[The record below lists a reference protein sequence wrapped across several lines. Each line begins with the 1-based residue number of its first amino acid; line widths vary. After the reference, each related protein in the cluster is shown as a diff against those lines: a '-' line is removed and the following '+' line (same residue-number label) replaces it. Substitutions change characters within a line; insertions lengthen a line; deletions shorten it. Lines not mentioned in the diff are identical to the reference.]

1 MNRITEMLG
10 IKYPIIQGAMQD
22 VAKAGLVAAV
32 SNAGGLGVLAS
43 GQDTPEQVREEIHKV
58 KELTDKP
65 FAVNLMFLNKRAPEI
80 VDVVIEEGVKIVTT
94 GAGTPKLYMP
104 KLKEAGIKVMP
115 VISNVKIAK
124 KMEDLGVDAVIA
136 EGMESGGHIG
146 TMASQ
151 TLWPQVVDAVNI
163 PVIAAGGIAD
173 NRGVKAAMA
182 MGAEGVQCGTIF
194 SISKESPVGDNWK
207 KTIIESKDTSI
218 GVIGTKMGVASRTVV
233 NKKAKELYGLEDK
246 MTDKLK
252 FNQLLDEAYRKAV
265 YQDDVEDGIIF
276 AGSVAGMI
284 HESKSVAE
292 IISDLMKE

>member
-22 VAKAGLVAAV
+22 VAKAGLVADV

-43 GQDTPEQVREEIHKV
+43 GQDTPEQVREEIRKV

-65 FAVNLMFLNKRAPEI
+65 FAVNLMFLNKKVPEI

-115 VISNVKIAK
+115 VIPNVKIAK
-124 KMEDLGVDAVIA
+124 KMENLGVDAVIA

-146 TMASQ
+146 TMTSQ

-182 MGAEGVQCGTIF
+182 MGAECVQCGTIF

-207 KTIIESKDTSI
+207 KMIIESKDTSI

-233 NKKAKELYGLEDK
+233 NKKAKELYELEDK

-252 FNQLLDEAYRKAV
+252 FNQLLDEAYQKAV
-265 YQDDVEDGIIF
+265 YQDDVENGIIF

>member
-1 MNRITEMLG
+1 
-10 IKYPIIQGAMQD
+10 
-22 VAKAGLVAAV
+22 
-32 SNAGGLGVLAS
+32 
-43 GQDTPEQVREEIHKV
+43 
-58 KELTDKP
+58 
-65 FAVNLMFLNKRAPEI
+65 
-80 VDVVIEEGVKIVTT
+80 
-94 GAGTPKLYMP
+94 MP

-115 VISNVKIAK
+115 VIPNVKIAK
-124 KMEDLGVDAVIA
+124 KMEELGVDAVIA

-146 TMASQ
+146 IMTSQ
-151 TLWPQVVDAVNI
+151 TLWPQVVDAVKI

-207 KTIIESKDTSI
+207 KVIIESKDTSI

-265 YQDDVEDGIIF
+265 YQDDVENGIIF

-284 HESKSVAE
+284 HESKSAAE
-292 IISDLMKE
+292 IISDLMR

>member
-43 GQDTPEQVREEIHKV
+43 GQDTPEQVREEIRKV

-65 FAVNLMFLNKRAPEI
+65 FAVNLMFLNKKVPEI

-115 VISNVKIAK
+115 VIPNVKIAK
-124 KMEDLGVDAVIA
+124 KMEELGVDAVIA

-146 TMASQ
+146 TMTSQ
-151 TLWPQVVDAVNI
+151 ILWPQVVDAVKI

-207 KTIIESKDTSI
+207 KVIIESKDTSI
-218 GVIGTKMGVASRTVV
+218 GVIGTKMGVASRIVV
-233 NKKAKELYGLEDK
+233 NKKAKELYELEDK
-246 MTDKLK
+246 ITDKLN
-252 FNQLLDEAYRKAV
+252 FNQLLDEAYQKAV

-284 HESKSVAE
+284 HESKSAAE
-292 IISDLMKE
+292 IISDLMR

>member
-22 VAKAGLVAAV
+22 VAKARLVAAV

-65 FAVNLMFLNKRAPEI
+65 FAVNLMFLNKKVPGI

-115 VISNVKIAK
+115 VIPNVKIAK
-124 KMEDLGVDAVIA
+124 KMEELGVDAVIA

-146 TMASQ
+146 TMTSQ
-151 TLWPQVVDAVNI
+151 ILWPQVVDAVKI

-207 KTIIESKDTSI
+207 KVIIESKDTSI
-218 GVIGTKMGVASRTVV
+218 GVIGTKMGVASRIVV
-233 NKKAKELYGLEDK
+233 NKKAKELYELEDK

-252 FNQLLDEAYRKAV
+252 FNQLLDEAYQKAV
-265 YQDDVEDGIIF
+265 YQDDVENGIIF

-284 HESKSVAE
+284 HESKSAAE
-292 IISDLMKE
+292 IISDLMR

>member
-43 GQDTPEQVREEIHKV
+43 GQDTPEQVREEIRKV

-65 FAVNLMFLNKRAPEI
+65 FAVNLMFLNKKVPEV

-115 VISNVKIAK
+115 VIPNVKIAK
-124 KMEDLGVDAVIA
+124 KMEELGVDAVIA

-146 TMASQ
+146 TMTSQ
-151 TLWPQVVDAVNI
+151 TLWPQVVDAVKI

-207 KTIIESKDTSI
+207 KVIIESKDTSI

-265 YQDDVEDGIIF
+265 YQDDVENGIIF

-284 HESKSVAE
+284 HESKSAAE
-292 IISDLMKE
+292 IISDLMR

>member
-22 VAKAGLVAAV
+22 VAKARLVAAV

-43 GQDTPEQVREEIHKV
+43 GQDTPEQVREEIRKV

-65 FAVNLMFLNKRAPEI
+65 FAVNLMFLNKKVPEI

-115 VISNVKIAK
+115 VIPNVKIAK
-124 KMEDLGVDAVIA
+124 KMEELGVDAVIA

-146 TMASQ
+146 TMTSQ
-151 TLWPQVVDAVNI
+151 TLWPQVVDAVKI

-173 NRGVKAAMA
+173 NRGVKAALA

-207 KTIIESKDTSI
+207 KVIIESKDTSI
-218 GVIGTKMGVASRTVV
+218 GVIGTKMGVASRIVV
-233 NKKAKELYGLEDK
+233 NKKAKELYELEDK

-252 FNQLLDEAYRKAV
+252 FNQLLDEAYQKAV
-265 YQDDVEDGIIF
+265 YQDDVENGIIF

-284 HESKSVAE
+284 HESKSAAE
-292 IISDLMKE
+292 IISDLMR

>member
-43 GQDTPEQVREEIHKV
+43 GQDTPEQVREEIRKV

-65 FAVNLMFLNKRAPEI
+65 FAVNLMFLNKKVPEI

-115 VISNVKIAK
+115 VIPNVKIAK
-124 KMEDLGVDAVIA
+124 KMEELGVDAVIA

-146 TMASQ
+146 TMTSQ
-151 TLWPQVVDAVNI
+151 TLWPQVVDAVKI

-207 KTIIESKDTSI
+207 KVIIESKDTSV

-284 HESKSVAE
+284 HESKSAAE
-292 IISDLMKE
+292 IISDLMR

>member
-65 FAVNLMFLNKRAPEI
+65 FAVNLMFLNKKVPEI

-115 VISNVKIAK
+115 VIPNVKIAK
-124 KMEDLGVDAVIA
+124 KMEELGVDVVIA

-146 TMASQ
+146 TMTSQ
-151 TLWPQVVDAVNI
+151 ILWPQVVDAVKI

-207 KTIIESKDTSI
+207 KVIIESKDTSI

-233 NKKAKELYGLEDK
+233 NKKAKELYELEDK

-252 FNQLLDEAYRKAV
+252 FNQLLDEAYQKAV
-265 YQDDVEDGIIF
+265 YQDDVENGIIF

-284 HESKSVAE
+284 HESKSAAE
-292 IISDLMKE
+292 IISDLMR

>member
-43 GQDTPEQVREEIHKV
+43 GQDTPEQVREEIRKV

-65 FAVNLMFLNKRAPEI
+65 FAVNLMFLNKKVPEI

-115 VISNVKIAK
+115 VIPNVKIAK
-124 KMEDLGVDAVIA
+124 KMEELDVDAVIA

-146 TMASQ
+146 TMTSQ
-151 TLWPQVVDAVNI
+151 TLWPQVVDAVKI

-207 KTIIESKDTSI
+207 KVIIESKDTSI
-218 GVIGTKMGVASRTVV
+218 GVIGTKMRVASRTVV

-265 YQDDVEDGIIF
+265 YQDDVENGIIF

-284 HESKSVAE
+284 HESKSAAE
-292 IISDLMKE
+292 IISDLMR

>member
-65 FAVNLMFLNKRAPEI
+65 FAVNLMFLNKKVPEI

-115 VISNVKIAK
+115 VIPNVKIAK
-124 KMEDLGVDAVIA
+124 KMEELGVDAVIA

-146 TMASQ
+146 TMTSQ
-151 TLWPQVVDAVNI
+151 ILWPQVVDAVKI

-207 KTIIESKDTSI
+207 KVIIESKDTSI

-284 HESKSVAE
+284 HESKSAAE
-292 IISDLMKE
+292 IISDLMR

>member
-43 GQDTPEQVREEIHKV
+43 GQDTPEQVREEIRKV

-65 FAVNLMFLNKRAPEI
+65 FAVNLMFLNKKVPEI

-104 KLKEAGIKVMP
+104 KLKEAGIKVIP
-115 VISNVKIAK
+115 VIPNVKIAK
-124 KMEDLGVDAVIA
+124 KMEELGVDAVIA

-146 TMASQ
+146 TMTSQ
-151 TLWPQVVDAVNI
+151 TLWPQVVDAVKI

-207 KTIIESKDTSI
+207 KVIIESKDTSI

-252 FNQLLDEAYRKAV
+252 FNQLLDEAYQKAV
-265 YQDDVEDGIIF
+265 YQDDVENGIIF

-284 HESKSVAE
+284 HESKSTAE
-292 IISDLMKE
+292 IISDLMR

>member
-22 VAKAGLVAAV
+22 VAKARLVAAV

-65 FAVNLMFLNKRAPEI
+65 FAVNLMFLNKKVPEI

-115 VISNVKIAK
+115 VIPNVKIAK
-124 KMEDLGVDAVIA
+124 KMEELGVDAVIA

-146 TMASQ
+146 TMTSQ
-151 TLWPQVVDAVNI
+151 TLWPQVVDAVKI

-207 KTIIESKDTSI
+207 KVIIESKDTSI

-252 FNQLLDEAYRKAV
+252 FNQLLDEAYQKAV
-265 YQDDVEDGIIF
+265 YQDDVENGIIF

-284 HESKSVAE
+284 HESKSAAE
-292 IISDLMKE
+292 IISDLMR

>member
-22 VAKAGLVAAV
+22 VAKAELVAAV

-43 GQDTPEQVREEIHKV
+43 GQDTPEQVREEIRKV

-65 FAVNLMFLNKRAPEI
+65 FAVNLMFLNKKVPEI

-115 VISNVKIAK
+115 VIPNVKIAK
-124 KMEDLGVDAVIA
+124 KMEELGVDAVIA

-146 TMASQ
+146 TMTSQ
-151 TLWPQVVDAVNI
+151 TLWPQVVDAVKI

-207 KTIIESKDTSI
+207 KVIIESKDTSI

-284 HESKSVAE
+284 HESKSAAE
-292 IISDLMKE
+292 IISDLMR

>member
-22 VAKAGLVAAV
+22 VAKARLVAAV

-65 FAVNLMFLNKRAPEI
+65 FAVNLMFLNTKVPEI

-115 VISNVKIAK
+115 VIPNVKIAK
-124 KMEDLGVDAVIA
+124 KMEELGVDAVIA

-146 TMASQ
+146 TMTSQ
-151 TLWPQVVDAVNI
+151 TLWPQVVDAVKI

-207 KTIIESKDTSI
+207 KVIIELKDTSI

-252 FNQLLDEAYRKAV
+252 FNQLLDEAYQKAV
-265 YQDDVEDGIIF
+265 YQDDVENGIIF

-284 HESKSVAE
+284 HESKSAAE
-292 IISDLMKE
+292 IISNLMR

>member
-65 FAVNLMFLNKRAPEI
+65 FAVNLMFLNKKVPEI

-115 VISNVKIAK
+115 VIPNVKIAK
-124 KMEDLGVDAVIA
+124 KMEELGVDVVIA

-146 TMASQ
+146 TMTSQ
-151 TLWPQVVDAVNI
+151 ILWPQVVDAVKI

-207 KTIIESKDTSI
+207 KVIIESKDTSI

-252 FNQLLDEAYRKAV
+252 FNQLLDEAYQKAV
-265 YQDDVEDGIIF
+265 YQDDVENGIIF

-284 HESKSVAE
+284 HESKSAAE
-292 IISDLMKE
+292 IISDLMR

>member
-22 VAKAGLVAAV
+22 VAKARLVAAV

-65 FAVNLMFLNKRAPEI
+65 FAVNLMFLNKKVPEI

-115 VISNVKIAK
+115 VIPNVKIAK
-124 KMEDLGVDAVIA
+124 KMEELGVDAVIA

-146 TMASQ
+146 TMTSQ
-151 TLWPQVVDAVNI
+151 TLWPQVVDAVKI
-163 PVIAAGGIAD
+163 PVIAVGGIAD

-182 MGAEGVQCGTIF
+182 VGAEGVQCGTIF

-207 KTIIESKDTSI
+207 KVIIESKDTSI
-218 GVIGTKMGVASRTVV
+218 GVIGIKMGVASRTVV

-284 HESKSVAE
+284 HESKSAAE
-292 IISDLMKE
+292 IISDLMR

>member
-43 GQDTPEQVREEIHKV
+43 GQDTPEQVREEIRKV

-65 FAVNLMFLNKRAPEI
+65 FAVNLMFLNKKVPEI

-115 VISNVKIAK
+115 VIPNVKIAK
-124 KMEDLGVDAVIA
+124 KMEELGVDAVIA

-146 TMASQ
+146 TMTSQ
-151 TLWPQVVDAVNI
+151 TLWPQVVDAVKI

-207 KTIIESKDTSI
+207 KVIIESKDTSI
-218 GVIGTKMGVASRTVV
+218 GVIGTKMRVASRTVV

-265 YQDDVEDGIIF
+265 YQDDVENGIIF

-284 HESKSVAE
+284 HESKSAAE
-292 IISDLMKE
+292 IISDLMR

>member
-1 MNRITEMLG
+1 MNRITEMLE

-22 VAKAGLVAAV
+22 VAKARLVAAV

-65 FAVNLMFLNKRAPEI
+65 FAVNLMFLNKKVPEI

-115 VISNVKIAK
+115 VIPNVKIAK
-124 KMEDLGVDAVIA
+124 KMEELGVDAVIV

-146 TMASQ
+146 TMTSQ
-151 TLWPQVVDAVNI
+151 TLWPQVVDAVKI

-207 KTIIESKDTSI
+207 KVIIESKDTSI

-252 FNQLLDEAYRKAV
+252 FNQLLDEAYQKAV
-265 YQDDVEDGIIF
+265 YQDDVEKGIIF

-284 HESKSVAE
+284 HESKSAAE
-292 IISDLMKE
+292 IIADLMR

>member
-1 MNRITEMLG
+1 MNRITEILG

-22 VAKAGLVAAV
+22 VAKVGLVAAV

-65 FAVNLMFLNKRAPEI
+65 FAVNLMFLNKKVPEI

-115 VISNVKIAK
+115 VIPNVKIAK
-124 KMEDLGVDAVIA
+124 KMEELGVDAVIA

-146 TMASQ
+146 TMTSQ
-151 TLWPQVVDAVNI
+151 TLWPQVVDAVKI

-207 KTIIESKDTSI
+207 KVIIESKDTSI

-284 HESKSVAE
+284 HESKSAAE
-292 IISDLMKE
+292 IISDLMR

>member
-65 FAVNLMFLNKRAPEI
+65 FAVNLMFLNKKVPEI

-115 VISNVKIAK
+115 VIPNVKIAK
-124 KMEDLGVDAVIA
+124 KMEELGVDAVIA

-146 TMASQ
+146 TMTSQ
-151 TLWPQVVDAVNI
+151 TLWPQVVDAVKI

-207 KTIIESKDTSI
+207 KVIIESKDTSI

-252 FNQLLDEAYRKAV
+252 FNQLLDEAYQKAV
-265 YQDDVEDGIIF
+265 YQDDVENGIIF

-284 HESKSVAE
+284 HESKSAAE
-292 IISDLMKE
+292 IISNLMR

>member
-1 MNRITEMLG
+1 MNQITEMLE

-65 FAVNLMFLNKRAPEI
+65 FAVNLMFLNKKVPEI

-115 VISNVKIAK
+115 VIPNVKIAK
-124 KMEDLGVDAVIA
+124 KMEELGVDVVIA

-146 TMASQ
+146 TMTSQ
-151 TLWPQVVDAVNI
+151 ILWPQVVDAVKI

-207 KTIIESKDTSI
+207 KVIIESKDTSI
-218 GVIGTKMGVASRTVV
+218 GVIGTKMGVASRIVV
-233 NKKAKELYGLEDK
+233 NKKAKELYELEDK

-252 FNQLLDEAYRKAV
+252 FNQLLDEAYQKAV
-265 YQDDVEDGIIF
+265 YQDDVENGIIF

-284 HESKSVAE
+284 HESKSAAE
-292 IISDLMKE
+292 IISDLMR

>member
-115 VISNVKIAK
+115 VIPNVKIAK

-151 TLWPQVVDAVNI
+151 TLWPQVVNAVNI
-163 PVIAAGGIAD
+163 SVIAAGGIAD

>member
-22 VAKAGLVAAV
+22 VAKARLVAAV

-65 FAVNLMFLNKRAPEI
+65 FAVNLMFLNKKVSEI

-115 VISNVKIAK
+115 VIPNVKIAK
-124 KMEDLGVDAVIA
+124 KMEGLDVDAVIA

-146 TMASQ
+146 TMTSQ

-207 KTIIESKDTSI
+207 KTIIESKDTSV

-233 NKKAKELYGLEDK
+233 NKKVKELYELEDK

-252 FNQLLDEAYRKAV
+252 FNQLLDEAYQKAV
-265 YQDDVEDGIIF
+265 YQDDVENGIIF

-284 HESKSVAE
+284 HESKSAAE

>member
-65 FAVNLMFLNKRAPEI
+65 FAVNLMFLNKKVPEI

-115 VISNVKIAK
+115 VIPNVKIAK
-124 KMEDLGVDAVIA
+124 KMEELGVDAVIA

-146 TMASQ
+146 TMTSQ
-151 TLWPQVVDAVNI
+151 TLWPQVVDAVKI

-207 KTIIESKDTSI
+207 KVIIESKDTSI

-265 YQDDVEDGIIF
+265 YQDDVENGIIF

-284 HESKSVAE
+284 HESKSAAE

>member
-43 GQDTPEQVREEIHKV
+43 GQDTPEQVREEIRKV

-65 FAVNLMFLNKRAPEI
+65 FAVNLMFLNKKVPEI

-104 KLKEAGIKVMP
+104 KLKEAGIKVIP
-115 VISNVKIAK
+115 VIPNVKIAK
-124 KMEDLGVDAVIA
+124 KMEELGVDAVIA

-146 TMASQ
+146 TMTSQ
-151 TLWPQVVDAVNI
+151 TLWPQVVDAVKI

-207 KTIIESKDTSI
+207 KVIIESKDTSI

-284 HESKSVAE
+284 HESKSAAE
-292 IISDLMKE
+292 IISDLMR

>member
-22 VAKAGLVAAV
+22 VAKARLVAAV

-65 FAVNLMFLNKRAPEI
+65 FAVNLMFLNKKVPEI

-104 KLKEAGIKVMP
+104 KLKEAGIKVIP
-115 VISNVKIAK
+115 VIPNVKIAK
-124 KMEDLGVDAVIA
+124 KMEELGVDAVIA

-146 TMASQ
+146 TMTSQ
-151 TLWPQVVDAVNI
+151 TLWPQVVDAVKI

-207 KTIIESKDTSI
+207 KVIIESKDTSI
-218 GVIGTKMGVASRTVV
+218 GVIGTKMGVASRIVV
-233 NKKAKELYGLEDK
+233 NKKAKELYELEDK

-284 HESKSVAE
+284 HESKSAAE
-292 IISDLMKE
+292 IISDLMR

>member
-1 MNRITEMLG
+1 MLG

-43 GQDTPEQVREEIHKV
+43 GQDTPEQVREEIRKV

-65 FAVNLMFLNKRAPEI
+65 FAVNLMFLNKKVPEI

-115 VISNVKIAK
+115 VIPNVKIAK
-124 KMEDLGVDAVIA
+124 KMEELDVDAVIA

-146 TMASQ
+146 TMTSQ
-151 TLWPQVVDAVNI
+151 TLWPQVVDAVKI

-207 KTIIESKDTSI
+207 KVIIESKDTSI

-265 YQDDVEDGIIF
+265 YQDNVEDGIIF

-284 HESKSVAE
+284 HESKSAAE
-292 IISDLMKE
+292 IISDLMR

>member
-43 GQDTPEQVREEIHKV
+43 GQDTPEQVREEIRKV

-65 FAVNLMFLNKRAPEI
+65 FAVNLMFLNKKVPEI

-115 VISNVKIAK
+115 VIPNVKIAK
-124 KMEDLGVDAVIA
+124 KMEELGVDAVIA

-146 TMASQ
+146 TMTSQ
-151 TLWPQVVDAVNI
+151 TLWPQVVDAVKI

-207 KTIIESKDTSI
+207 KVIIESKDTSI
-218 GVIGTKMGVASRTVV
+218 GVIGTKVGVASRTVV

-265 YQDDVEDGIIF
+265 YQDDVENGIIF

-284 HESKSVAE
+284 HESKSAAE
-292 IISDLMKE
+292 IISDLMR

>member
-22 VAKAGLVAAV
+22 VAKARLVAAV

-43 GQDTPEQVREEIHKV
+43 GQDTPEQVREEIRKV

-65 FAVNLMFLNKRAPEI
+65 FAVNLMFLNKKVPEI

-115 VISNVKIAK
+115 VIPNVKIAK
-124 KMEDLGVDAVIA
+124 KMEELGVDAVIV

-146 TMASQ
+146 TMTSQ
-151 TLWPQVVDAVNI
+151 TLWPQVVDAVKI

-207 KTIIESKDTSI
+207 KVIIESKDTSI

-284 HESKSVAE
+284 HESKSAAE
-292 IISDLMKE
+292 IIADLMR

>member
-1 MNRITEMLG
+1 MLG

-43 GQDTPEQVREEIHKV
+43 GQDTPEQVREEIRKV

-65 FAVNLMFLNKRAPEI
+65 FAVNLMFLNKKVPEI

-115 VISNVKIAK
+115 VIPNVKIAK
-124 KMEDLGVDAVIA
+124 KMEELGVDAVIA

-146 TMASQ
+146 TMTSQ
-151 TLWPQVVDAVNI
+151 TLWPQVVDAVKI

-207 KTIIESKDTSI
+207 KVIIESKDTSI
-218 GVIGTKMGVASRTVV
+218 GVIGTKMGVASRIVV
-233 NKKAKELYGLEDK
+233 NKKAKELYELEDK

-252 FNQLLDEAYRKAV
+252 FNQLLDEAYQKAV
-265 YQDDVEDGIIF
+265 YQDDVENGIIF

-284 HESKSVAE
+284 HESKSTAE
-292 IISDLMKE
+292 IISDLMR

>member
-22 VAKAGLVAAV
+22 VAKARLVAAV

-65 FAVNLMFLNKRAPEI
+65 FAVNLMFLNKKVPEI
-80 VDVVIEEGVKIVTT
+80 VDVVIEEGVKILTT

-115 VISNVKIAK
+115 VIPNVKIAK
-124 KMEDLGVDAVIA
+124 KMEELGVDAVIA

-146 TMASQ
+146 TMTSQ
-151 TLWPQVVDAVNI
+151 TLWPQVVDAVKI

-207 KTIIESKDTSI
+207 KVIIESKDTSI

-233 NKKAKELYGLEDK
+233 NKKAKELYELEDK

-252 FNQLLDEAYRKAV
+252 FNQLLDEAYQKAV
-265 YQDDVEDGIIF
+265 YQDDVENGIIF

-284 HESKSVAE
+284 HESKSAAE
-292 IISDLMKE
+292 IISDLMR

>member
-22 VAKAGLVAAV
+22 VAKARLVAAV

-65 FAVNLMFLNKRAPEI
+65 FAVNLMFLNKKVPEI

-115 VISNVKIAK
+115 VIPNVKIAK
-124 KMEDLGVDAVIA
+124 KMEELGVDAVIA

-146 TMASQ
+146 TMTSQ
-151 TLWPQVVDAVNI
+151 TLWPQVVDAVKI

-207 KTIIESKDTSI
+207 KVIIESKDTSI
-218 GVIGTKMGVASRTVV
+218 GVIGTKMGVASRTII
-233 NKKAKELYGLEDK
+233 NKKAKELYELEDK

-284 HESKSVAE
+284 HESKSAAE
-292 IISDLMKE
+292 IISDLMR

>member
-43 GQDTPEQVREEIHKV
+43 GQDTPEQVREEIRKV

-65 FAVNLMFLNKRAPEI
+65 FAVNLMFLNKKVPEI

-115 VISNVKIAK
+115 VIPNVKIAK
-124 KMEDLGVDAVIA
+124 KMEELGVDAVIA

-146 TMASQ
+146 TMTSQ
-151 TLWPQVVDAVNI
+151 TLWPQVVDAVKI

-207 KTIIESKDTSI
+207 KVIIESKDTSI

-276 AGSVAGMI
+276 AGLVAGMI
-284 HESKSVAE
+284 HESKSAAE
-292 IISDLMKE
+292 IISDLMR

>member
-43 GQDTPEQVREEIHKV
+43 GQDTPEQVREEIRKV

-65 FAVNLMFLNKRAPEI
+65 FAVNLMFLNKKVPEI

-115 VISNVKIAK
+115 VIPNVKIAK
-124 KMEDLGVDAVIA
+124 KMEELGVDAVIA
-136 EGMESGGHIG
+136 EGMESGGHIE
-146 TMASQ
+146 TMTSQ
-151 TLWPQVVDAVNI
+151 TLWPQVVDAVKI

-207 KTIIESKDTSI
+207 KVIIESKDTSI
-218 GVIGTKMGVASRTVV
+218 GVIGTKMGVASRIVV
-233 NKKAKELYGLEDK
+233 NKKAKELYELEDK

-265 YQDDVEDGIIF
+265 YQDDVENGIIF

-284 HESKSVAE
+284 HESKSAAE
-292 IISDLMKE
+292 IISDLMR

>member
-22 VAKAGLVAAV
+22 VDKARLVAAV

-65 FAVNLMFLNKRAPEI
+65 FAVNLMFLNKKVPEI

-115 VISNVKIAK
+115 VIPNVKIAK
-124 KMEDLGVDAVIA
+124 KMEELGVDAVIA

-146 TMASQ
+146 TMTSQ
-151 TLWPQVVDAVNI
+151 TLWPQVVDAVKI

-194 SISKESPVGDNWK
+194 SISKESPVGGNWK
-207 KTIIESKDTSI
+207 KVIIESKDTSI

-284 HESKSVAE
+284 HESKSAAE
-292 IISDLMKE
+292 IISDLMR

>member
-43 GQDTPEQVREEIHKV
+43 GQDTPKQVREEIRKV

-65 FAVNLMFLNKRAPEI
+65 FAVNLMFLNKKVPEI

-104 KLKEAGIKVMP
+104 KLKEAGIKVIP
-115 VISNVKIAK
+115 VIPNVKIAK
-124 KMEDLGVDAVIA
+124 KMEELGVDAVIA

-146 TMASQ
+146 TMTSQ
-151 TLWPQVVDAVNI
+151 TLWPQVVDAVKI

-207 KTIIESKDTSI
+207 KVIIESKDTSI

-265 YQDDVEDGIIF
+265 YQDDVENGIIF

-284 HESKSVAE
+284 HESKSAAE
-292 IISDLMKE
+292 IIADLMR

>member
-22 VAKAGLVAAV
+22 VAKARLVAAV

-65 FAVNLMFLNKRAPEI
+65 FAVNLMFLNKKVPEI

-104 KLKEAGIKVMP
+104 KLKEAGIKVIP
-115 VISNVKIAK
+115 VIPNVKIAK
-124 KMEDLGVDAVIA
+124 KMEELGVDAVIA

-146 TMASQ
+146 TMTSQ
-151 TLWPQVVDAVNI
+151 TLWPQVVDAVKI

-207 KTIIESKDTSI
+207 KVIIESKDTSI
-218 GVIGTKMGVASRTVV
+218 GVIGTKMGVASRIVV
-233 NKKAKELYGLEDK
+233 NKKAKELYELEDK

-252 FNQLLDEAYRKAV
+252 FNQLLDEAYQKAV

-284 HESKSVAE
+284 HESKSAAE
-292 IISDLMKE
+292 IISDLMR

>member
-22 VAKAGLVAAV
+22 VAKARLVAAV

-65 FAVNLMFLNKRAPEI
+65 FAVNLMFLNKKVPEI

-115 VISNVKIAK
+115 VIPNVKIAK
-124 KMEDLGVDAVIA
+124 KMEELGVDAVIA

-146 TMASQ
+146 TMTSQ
-151 TLWPQVVDAVNI
+151 TLWPQVVDAVKI

-207 KTIIESKDTSI
+207 KVIIESKDTSI

-233 NKKAKELYGLEDK
+233 NKKAKELYELEDK

-265 YQDDVEDGIIF
+265 YQDDVENGIIF

-284 HESKSVAE
+284 HESKSAAE
-292 IISDLMKE
+292 IISDLMR

>member
-43 GQDTPEQVREEIHKV
+43 GQDTPEQVREEIRKV

-65 FAVNLMFLNKRAPEI
+65 FAGNLMFLNKKVPEI

-104 KLKEAGIKVMP
+104 KLKEAGIKVIP
-115 VISNVKIAK
+115 VIANVKIAK
-124 KMEDLGVDAVIA
+124 KMEELGVDAVIA
-136 EGMESGGHIG
+136 EGMESGVHIG
-146 TMASQ
+146 TMTSQ
-151 TLWPQVVDAVNI
+151 TLWPQVVDAVKI
-163 PVIAAGGIAD
+163 PVIAAVGIAD

-207 KTIIESKDTSI
+207 KVIFESKDTSI
-218 GVIGTKMGVASRTVV
+218 GLIGTKMGVASRTVV

-246 MTDKLK
+246 MTDKVK
-252 FNQLLDEAYRKAV
+252 FNQVLDEAYQKAV
-265 YQDDVEDGIIF
+265 YQDDVENGIIF

-284 HESKSVAE
+284 HESKSAAE
-292 IISDLMKE
+292 IISNLMR

>member
-43 GQDTPEQVREEIHKV
+43 GQDTPEQVRKEIRKV

-65 FAVNLMFLNKRAPEI
+65 FAVNLIFLNKKVPEI

-115 VISNVKIAK
+115 VIPNVKIAK
-124 KMEDLGVDAVIA
+124 KMEELGVDAVIA

-146 TMASQ
+146 TMTSQ
-151 TLWPQVVDAVNI
+151 TLWPQVVDAVKI

-182 MGAEGVQCGTIF
+182 MEAEGVQCGTIF

-218 GVIGTKMGVASRTVV
+218 GVIGTKMEVASRTVV
-233 NKKAKELYGLEDK
+233 NKKAKELYELEDK

-252 FNQLLDEAYRKAV
+252 FNQLLDEAYQKAV
-265 YQDDVEDGIIF
+265 YQDDVENGIIF

-284 HESKSVAE
+284 HESKSAAE